1 MRILF
6 RILPYIL
13 IWLYQCWSNGSRA
26 ESLLSKNFL
35 LTASYSAATL
45 IAAYYV
51 HIMASRFLKNKKYWQ
66 LILAVSGVA
75 LVFPF
80 FRYSIEEVLYPMIF
94 NFRNY
99 FEGTTIL
106 YYIEDNLYFLMTP
119 IFMGFAFNFA
129 EEWFVNRTEK
139 QELILEKNTT
149 ELAFLKSQVN
159 PHFLFN
165 TLNNIYSLTFQK
177 SEKAPEAVLKLSEM
191 MRYMLYESN
200 ETKVSL
206 NQEVKY
212 LQNFID
218 LQKMRY
224 HGETFIEFNVQ
235 GDIETK
241 QIAPLLLIP
250 FVENAFKHGEVSNK
264 SNPLTINLLVSSNN
278 LQFSVSNHKKDQ
290 NKDEIGGVGLE
301 NMQRRLALL
310 YPENYGLEVKEEKD
324 SYYCELN
331 LIL

>member
-1 MRILF
+1 MRIL
-6 RILPYIL
+6 RRTIPYIL

-26 ESLLSKNFL
+26 ESLLSSNFL
-35 LTASYSAATL
+35 LTASFSAATL
-45 IAAYYV
+45 LAAYYV
-51 HIMASRFLKNKKYWQ
+51 HIMASKFLKERKYWQ
-66 LILAVSGVA
+66 LLLSVSGVA

-80 FRYSIEEVLYPMIF
+80 FRYSIEELLYPITF
-94 NFRNY
+94 HIRNY
-99 FEGTTIL
+99 TEGINL
-106 YYIEDNLYFLMTP
+106 WYYIKDNTNYIITP

-129 EEWFVNRTEK
+129 EDWFVNRAEK
-139 QELILEKNTT
+139 QELINEKNTT

-235 GDIETK
+235 GDINSK

-250 FVENAFKHGEVSNK
+250 FVENAFKHGEVSNRL
-264 SNPLTINLLVSSNN
+264 NPLTINLLVSNNN
-278 LQFSVSNHKKDQ
+278 LHFSVINHKKDQ
-290 NKDEIGGVGLE
+290 NKDEVGGVGLE

-331 LIL
+331 LML

>member
-1 MRILF
+1 MRTLRRTI
-6 RILPYIL
+6 PYIL

-26 ESLLSKNFL
+26 ESLLSSNFL
-35 LTASYSAATL
+35 LTASFSAATL
-45 IAAYYV
+45 LAAYYV
-51 HIMASRFLKNKKYWQ
+51 HIVASKFLKERTYWQ
-66 LILAVSGVA
+66 LLLSVLGVA

-80 FRYSIEEVLYPMIF
+80 FRYSIEELLYPITF
-94 NFRNY
+94 HIRNY
-99 FEGTTIL
+99 TEGVNL
-106 YYIEDNLYFLMTP
+106 WYYIKDNTHYVITP

-129 EEWFVNRTEK
+129 EDWFINRAEK
-139 QELILEKNTT
+139 QELINEKNTT

-235 GDIETK
+235 GDINYK

-250 FVENAFKHGEVSNK
+250 FVENAFKHGEVSN
-264 SNPLTINLLVSSNN
+264 SLNPLIINLLVSNNN
-278 LQFSVSNHKKDQ
+278 LHFSVQNHKKDQ
-290 NKDEIGGVGLE
+290 NKDEVGGVGLE

-310 YPENYGLEVKEEKD
+310 YSENYGLEVKEEKD

-331 LIL
+331 LML

>member
-1 MRILF
+1 MRIILRISVYLLF
-6 RILPYIL
+6 
-13 IWLYQCWSNGSRA
+13 WLYQCWSNASR
-26 ESLLSKNFL
+26 EDSLLSNNFL
-35 LTASYSAATL
+35 LTASFSAATL
-45 IAAYYV
+45 LTAYYL
-51 HIMASRFLKNKKYWQ
+51 HIMALMFLKEKKYWH
-66 LILAVSGVA
+66 LIIAILGVV

-80 FRYSIEEVLYPMIF
+80 FRYSIEEILYPAVF
-94 NFRNY
+94 NIRNY
-99 FEGTTIL
+99 TDGVNLL
-106 YYIEDNLYFLMTP
+106 YYIKDNTYFLAIP

-129 EEWFVNRTEK
+129 EEWFINRGEK
-139 QELILEKNTT
+139 QALINEKNTT
-149 ELAFLKSQVN
+149 ELAFLKSQLN

-200 ETKVSL
+200 ETKVDL
-206 NQEVKY
+206 TKEVQY

-224 HGETFIEFNVQ
+224 HGDTFIEFNIQ
-235 GDIETK
+235 GDINSK

-250 FVENAFKHGEVSNK
+250 FVENAFKHGEVSD
-264 SNPLTINLLVSSNN
+264 SHNPLIINLLVSNNN
-278 LQFSVSNHKKDQ
+278 LHFSVNNHKKSQ
-290 NKDEIGGVGLE
+290 NKDEVGGVGLE

-310 YPENYGLEVKEEKD
+310 YPENYGLEIKDEKD

-331 LIL
+331 LML